1 MQSPPQRID
10 TRNHAWTLALSAL
23 LVLCAPALAACG
35 SGGTSSA
42 STSTTNANASSHLLT
57 VGESASLEG
66 ERAGEEVEA
75 TLLAF
80 KPSLPHAE
88 APRKGRKVVAVLL
101 KLKNLGTHDYTDSPT
116 NGAVLFSA
124 QGTRGKQAV
133 LLSGECSETFS
144 SRVRIAAGAS
154 EQGCI
159 PFELT
164 SSDSAARFQ
173 WTPSSG
179 FGHESAV
186 WSLTE

>member
-1 MQSPPQRID
+1 M
-10 TRNHAWTLALSAL
+10 LALSAL
-23 LVLCAPALAACG
+23 LALCAPALAACG
-35 SGGTSSA
+35 SGGSSSA
-42 STSTTNANASSHLLT
+42 STTTTTANASSHLLT

-66 ERAGEEVEA
+66 ERPGEEVEA

-101 KLKNLGTHDYTDSPT
+101 KLKNLGTYAYTDAPA
-116 NGAVLFSA
+116 NGAVLFTA
-124 QGTRGKQAV
+124 QGARGKQA
-133 LLSGECSETFS
+133 LLVSGECTEAFS
-144 SRVRIAAGAS
+144 THVRIAARAS

-159 PFELT
+159 PFEVT
-164 SSDSAARFQ
+164 SSDSAVRFQ

-186 WSLTE
+186 WSLAE